1 MSEETNN
8 VLVVISL
15 INDEY
20 RIKYNPLIPNKILID
35 ALEVALEAI
44 KEGKAETKVSIDVKV
59 GEQSHN
65 EPHKKARF

>member
-8 VLVVISL
+8 VLVVISI

-20 RIKYNPLIPNKILID
+20 RIKYNPLIPNKI
-35 ALEVALEAI
+35 
-44 KEGKAETKVSIDVKV
+44 